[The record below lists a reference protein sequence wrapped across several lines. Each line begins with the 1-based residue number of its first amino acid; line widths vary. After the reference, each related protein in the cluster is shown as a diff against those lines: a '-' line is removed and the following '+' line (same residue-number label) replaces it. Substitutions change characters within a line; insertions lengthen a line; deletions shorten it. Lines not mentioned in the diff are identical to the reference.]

1 MSCGCENKKMS
12 REEERIRRLAKA
24 WAVNE
29 GETVALY
36 INADGTYGFTS
47 DLEQSE
53 ITIVEF
59 LTPY

>member
-1 MSCGCENKKMS
+1 MS